1 MTYDQYKALIKNLGY
16 KIKDVLAAGDYSKDA
31 AQRDALR
38 NGGIVSKRYIMLL
51 TAYHYEHD
59 SFLHRASRHRDN
71 KTLNA
76 LLDELDSKAD
86 SSQEKDNQPVES
98 IPPLWSKPNEQP
110 PSPSIYPPSLKTGVP
125 MIPTTTAIYSPP
137 LDGSGDCANAGVCK

>member
-1 MTYDQYKALIKNLGY
+1 MTYDQYKTLIKNLGY

-38 NGGIVSKRYIMLL
+38 NGGLVSKRYIMLL
-51 TAYHYEHD
+51 TAYQYEHD

-86 SSQEKDNQPVES
+86 SSQEKDKTARRIN
-98 IPPLWSKPNEQP
+98 P
-110 PSPSIYPPSLKTGVP
+110 PSMEQAK
-125 MIPTTTAIYSPP
+125 
-137 LDGSGDCANAGVCK
+137 

>member
-1 MTYDQYKALIKNLGY
+1 MTYDQYKVAVKKLGY

-86 SSQEKDNQPVES
+86 SSQEKD
-98 IPPLWSKPNEQP
+98 KPASRINP
-110 PSPSIYPPSLKTGVP
+110 PSMEQAK
-125 MIPTTTAIYSPP
+125 
-137 LDGSGDCANAGVCK
+137 